1 MSVFYLTRGN
11 EMNDTT
17 VVPAHT
23 FNSRTREYDTWV
35 GTGTLEA
42 IAKCRYGAAFEER
55 TYSSNEHRDK
65 EGWAYRHRRPPD

>member
-17 VVPAHT
+17 VVPAYT
-23 FNSRTREYDTWV
+23 FNSRTGKNDIW

-42 IAKCRYGAAFEER
+42 IAKCKYGAAFGER
-55 TYSSNEHRDK
+55 TYCSNEHRDK